1 MQGECKVKLRQLED
15 SLLDALNKS
24 EGSIL
29 ENDKLIQTLET
40 LKKEAAEIGEEVA
53 KSEDTML
60 EIEQVSNEYL
70 PLATMISKIFFSL
83 ESTSQISF
91 LYQYS
96 LQQFMEYV
104 FAVLRSNEDLAKIPK
119 NQPQIRL

>member
-53 KSEDTML
+53 KSEDTMQ